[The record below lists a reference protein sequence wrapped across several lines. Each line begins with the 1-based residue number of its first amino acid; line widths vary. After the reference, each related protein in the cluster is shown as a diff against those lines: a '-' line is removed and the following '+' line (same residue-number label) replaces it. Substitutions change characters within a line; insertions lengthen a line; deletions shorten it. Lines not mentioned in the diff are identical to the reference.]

1 VTDEPPNTAD
11 HEERIAELERA
22 VLALKIIVVGLFIGQ
37 AGDLAKL
44 TAEKAL

>member
-37 AGDLAKL
+37 AGGPREAHRR
-44 TAEKAL
+44 EAL